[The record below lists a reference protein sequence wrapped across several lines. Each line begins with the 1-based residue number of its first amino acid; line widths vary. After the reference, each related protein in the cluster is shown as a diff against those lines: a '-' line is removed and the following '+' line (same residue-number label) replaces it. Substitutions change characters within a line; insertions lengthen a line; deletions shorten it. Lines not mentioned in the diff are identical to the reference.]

1 MALLHGTE
9 LEGGALIL
17 IEREIIM
24 NLKVYYG
31 THPEDAKHFTTER
44 LRNEYLLQNLFVPDV
59 VNLSY
64 SHNDRII
71 VGGFMPVKEALTLTG
86 GKEIGADT
94 FFERREGGM
103 INISANDGVVV
114 LDGTEYVLGYQDCLY
129 IGRGVKDIS
138 IKAKDAAKPPKL
150 YFNSTPAH
158 HDYPSKLITLA
169 DANKV
174 HLGSPEQ
181 SNKRTINQYIVPGF
195 CDSCQLT
202 MGMTILDE
210 CNMWNTMPCHTHE
223 RRMEVYFYFDMD
235 ENARVFHLMGKPDET
250 RHIVM
255 ANEEAV
261 ISPSWSIHSGVG
273 TSRYTFIWGMCGEN
287 QVFTDMDVC
296 DMKDVK

>member
-1 MALLHGTE
+1 MKLN
-9 LEGGALIL
+9 I
-17 IEREIIM
+17 
-24 NLKVYYG
+24 YYG
-31 THPEDAKHFTTER
+31 THPEDVKYYTTEK
-44 LRNEYLLQNLFVPDV
+44 LRGEFLLQNLFPADEV
-59 VNLSY
+59 VLNY

-71 VGGFMPVKEALTLTG
+71 AGGLMPVKKTLILEG

-103 INISANDGVVV
+103 INIAKGDAIVT
-114 LDGTEYVLGYQDCLY
+114 LDGTDYTLSFQDCLY
-129 IGRGVKDIS
+129 IGRGVKEIG
-138 IKAKDAAKPPKL
+138 IKAKDAANPPKL

-158 HDYPSKLITLA
+158 HSYPSKLITLA
-169 DANKV
+169 DANKI
-174 HLGSPEQ
+174 HLGSLEQ

-202 MGMTILDE
+202 MGMTLLDE

-223 RRMEVYFYFDMD
+223 RRMEVYFYFDMA
-235 ENARVFHLMGKPDET
+235 ENTRVFHLMGKPNET

-273 TSRYTFIWGMCGEN
+273 TSRYSFIWGMCGEN

-296 DMKDVK
+296 EMGDVR